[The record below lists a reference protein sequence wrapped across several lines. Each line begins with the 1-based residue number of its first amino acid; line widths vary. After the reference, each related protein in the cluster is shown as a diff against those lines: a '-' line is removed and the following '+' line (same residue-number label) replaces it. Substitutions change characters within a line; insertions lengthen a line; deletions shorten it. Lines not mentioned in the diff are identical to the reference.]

1 MNEENENMA
10 MKAVD
15 MAKEDKDWAER
26 KACALLDRRIRA
38 RSNCE
43 CLVEISH
50 ELSELDYKRRKLKD
64 AIEANPAHV
73 SESAK
78 ALWPVQLDAMN
89 AYKKALQDRIVNL
102 IETDK
107 E

>member
-1 MNEENENMA
+1 MNEEIMGSDALE
-10 MKAVD
+10 
-15 MAKEDKDWAER
+15 MAKENSDWAKCQDR
-26 KACALLDRRIRA
+26 VLARRIRE

-43 CLVEISH
+43 CLVEVSH
-50 ELSELDYKRRKLKD
+50 ELSELEYRRRKLKD

>member
-1 MNEENENMA
+1 MNEENENMV
-10 MKAVD
+10 MQAVD
-15 MAKEDKDWAER
+15 MTNEDPEWAER
-26 KACALLDRRIRA
+26 KAMARRIRA

-43 CLVEISH
+43 CLVEVSH

-64 AIEANPAHV
+64 AIKANPAHV

-89 AYKKALQDRIVNL
+89 AYKKVLQDRIVNL

>member
-1 MNEENENMA
+1 MNEENANMA
-10 MKAVD
+10 MQAVD
-15 MAKEDKDWAER
+15 MPKENPNWAER
-26 KACALLDRRIRA
+26 KALAMARRIRE

-43 CLVEISH
+43 CLVEVSQ
-50 ELSELDYKRRKLKD
+50 ELAELDYKRRKLKD
-64 AIEANPAHV
+64 AIEVNPAHV

>member
-1 MNEENENMA
+1 MNEQNA
-10 MKAVD
+10 SMKACD
-15 MAKEDKDWAER
+15 MEKENPRWLKKRIA
-26 KACALLDRRIRA
+26 AYDRRFRE

-43 CLVEISH
+43 CLVEVVH
-50 ELSELDYKRRKLKD
+50 ELYELDDRRRKLKD
-64 AIEANPAHV
+64 AIEENPAHV

-78 ALWPVQLDAMN
+78 ALWPAQLDAMN
-89 AYKKALQDRIVNL
+89 AYKKALQDRILNL

>member
-1 MNEENENMA
+1 MNEENEIIGSA
-10 MKAVD
+10 AVG
-15 MAKEDKDWAER
+15 MAKEDSDWDKRTKCVLA
-26 KACALLDRRIRA
+26 RRIRE

-43 CLVEISH
+43 CLIELSH
-50 ELSELDYKRRKLKD
+50 ELYELDDRRRKLKG
-64 AIEANPAHV
+64 AIDANPAQV

>member
-1 MNEENENMA
+1 MIEENA
-10 MKAVD
+10 LIQACD
-15 MAKEDKDWAER
+15 TTKEDPCWQEKSIAAR
-26 KACALLDRRIRA
+26 ARRIRE

-43 CLVEISH
+43 CLVEVVH
-50 ELSELDYKRRKLKD
+50 ELYKLDDSRRKLKD
-64 AIEANPAHV
+64 AIEENPAYV
-73 SESAK
+73 SKSHK
-78 ALWPVQLDAMN
+78 ALWPAQLDAMN

>member
-1 MNEENENMA
+1 MNEEN
-10 MKAVD
+10 AVMPACD
-15 MAKEDKDWAER
+15 MAKEDSRWQEKRIA
-26 KACALLDRRIRA
+26 AMNRRFRE

-43 CLVEISH
+43 CLVEVMH
-50 ELSELDYKRRKLKD
+50 ELYELDDKRRKLKD
-64 AIEANPAHV
+64 DIEENPAHV

-78 ALWPVQLDAMN
+78 ALWHVQLDAMN
-89 AYKKALQDRIVNL
+89 AYKKALQDRILNL

>member
-1 MNEENENMA
+1 MIEENA
-10 MKAVD
+10 PIQGCD
-15 MAKEDKDWAER
+15 MAKEDTRWQEKRIA
-26 KACALLDRRIRA
+26 AMARRFRE

-43 CLVEISH
+43 CLVEVVH
-50 ELSELDYKRRKLKD
+50 ELYDLDDRRRKLKD

-73 SESAK
+73 SKSAK

>member
-1 MNEENENMA
+1 MT
-10 MKAVD
+10 
-15 MAKEDKDWAER
+15 KEDPRWEAKRNA
-26 KACALLDRRIRA
+26 ALARRFRE

-43 CLVEISH
+43 CLVEVSH
-50 ELSELDYKRRKLKD
+50 ELYELDDRRRKLKD
-64 AIEANPAHV
+64 AIEENPAHV

-102 IETDK
+102 IKTDK

>member
-1 MNEENENMA
+1 MNEENENMV
-10 MKAVD
+10 MQAVG
-15 MAKEDKDWAER
+15 MEKEDPDWADR
-26 KACALLDRRIRA
+26 KLKAIARRIRE

-43 CLVEISH
+43 CLMEISH
-50 ELSELDYKRRKLKD
+50 ELYELDDRRRKLKG
-64 AIEANPAHV
+64 AIDANPAHV

-78 ALWPVQLDAMN
+78 TLWPVQLDAMN